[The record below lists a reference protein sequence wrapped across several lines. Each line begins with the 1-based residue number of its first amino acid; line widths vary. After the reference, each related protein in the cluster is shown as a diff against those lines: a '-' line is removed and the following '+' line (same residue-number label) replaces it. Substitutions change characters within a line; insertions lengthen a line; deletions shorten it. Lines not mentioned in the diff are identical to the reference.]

1 MSKKLGREA
10 FSNFVRALAFASR
23 KHSQQRRKDADASPY
38 INHPIALVSI
48 LAVEA
53 GINDCDTLCAAL
65 LHDTIEDTD
74 TSVEEL
80 VEAFGV
86 PIASMVQEVTDDKR
100 LPKAE
105 RKLLQVEHAAHL
117 SPKAR
122 SVKLAD
128 KPKARLQQPTAAR
141 PYRELERGRLKQV
154 YERVSDG
161 RRLTVIRRRGFG
173 QYALAEFPDR
183 TIGIFVHRGDSPGEG
198 GSNTYFLANK
208 DLHHEPLSRLLNK
221 LTRRLTNC
229 ALIISDG
236 SLVDRCLEKKFREQ
250 QFVFGGFE
258 WRHVGFIGGWCGRPT
273 PIWDVVR
280 QGAT

>member
-1 MSKKLGREA
+1 MRGGCGHSCLGRRDEMSKELDREA

-80 VEAFGV
+80 VEAFGGPV
-86 PIASMVQEVTDDKR
+86 ASLVQEVTDDKR

-105 RKLLQVEHAAHL
+105 RKLRQVEHAAHL

-122 SVKLAD
+122 CGEACGQDRKLEGRCRQSSRQLV
-128 KPKARLQQPTAAR
+128 ARTPPRIFRLGEASRRSNSR
-141 PYRELERGRLKQV
+141 PSG
-154 YERVSDG
+154 
-161 RRLTVIRRRGFG
+161 
-173 QYALAEFPDR
+173 
-183 TIGIFVHRGDSPGEG
+183 
-198 GSNTYFLANK
+198 
-208 DLHHEPLSRLLNK
+208 
-221 LTRRLTNC
+221 
-229 ALIISDG
+229 
-236 SLVDRCLEKKFREQ
+236 
-250 QFVFGGFE
+250 
-258 WRHVGFIGGWCGRPT
+258 
-273 PIWDVVR
+273 
-280 QGAT
+280 

>member
-1 MSKKLGREA
+1 MNKEFHREA

-23 KHSQQRRKDADASPY
+23 KHSQQRRKDVDASPY

-53 GINDCDTLCAAL
+53 GVNDCDTLCAAL

-80 VEAFGV
+80 VEAFGGPV
-86 PIASMVQEVTDDKR
+86 ASMVQEVTDDKR

-128 KPKARLQQPTAAR
+128 KIANLRDVA
-141 PYRELERGRLKQV
+141 
-154 YERVSDG
+154 
-161 RRLTVIRRRGFG
+161 
-173 QYALAEFPDR
+173 
-183 TIGIFVHRGDSPGEG
+183 DSPPVNWSLARRQE
-198 GSNTYFLANK
+198 YFDWAKHVVDKIPDPPAGLFVSVYGH
-208 DLHHEPLSRLLNK
+208 LRSETLSGWVW
-221 LTRRLTNC
+221 RRT
-229 ALIISDG
+229 G
-236 SLVDRCLEKKFREQ
+236 KGKKR
-250 QFVFGGFE
+250 
-258 WRHVGFIGGWCGRPT
+258 
-273 PIWDVVR
+273 
-280 QGAT
+280 

>member
-1 MSKKLGREA
+1 MSKELDREA

-80 VEAFGV
+80 VEAFGGHV
-86 PIASMVQEVTDDKR
+86 ASLVQEVTDDKR

-105 RKLLQVEHAAHL
+105 RKLRQVQHAAHL

-122 SVKLAD
+122 PVKLAD
-128 KPKARLQQPTAAR
+128 KIANLRDVADSPPANWPLARRQEYFDWA
-141 PYRELERGRLKQV
+141 KQV
-154 YERVSDG
+154 VDKIPDPPAGLLSLFMAIYG
-161 RRLTVIRRRGFG
+161 RR
-173 QYALAEFPDR
+173 P
-183 TIGIFVHRGDSPGEG
+183 
-198 GSNTYFLANK
+198 
-208 DLHHEPLSRLLNK
+208 
-221 LTRRLTNC
+221 
-229 ALIISDG
+229 
-236 SLVDRCLEKKFREQ
+236 
-250 QFVFGGFE
+250 
-258 WRHVGFIGGWCGRPT
+258 
-273 PIWDVVR
+273 
-280 QGAT
+280 